1 VDTSEEWEVSFYR
14 SLAGADG
21 VVVIGGGYSTFTAG
35 QVAIGSRIPIL
46 ALEKSGGS
54 AASVWKTLSPGVD
67 LPTSDE
73 HARMAHALTDETV
86 RAWVDSLI
94 GQGRRRYAFESGPI
108 RKHALY
114 AGLLFVLALIGA
126 LASHLVP
133 RFNAT
138 PLATGLLIAS
148 TLLGGGAGAAIRMVF
163 ERRYGAG
170 PLVPPSLA
178 VTMAL
183 GAMAGGLA
191 GLLYLV
197 AQTTQTNLAE
207 AGALRFVAIMAI
219 ISVIGGLTVETVFR
233 KLLGVDVVHTAAIAA
248 APATSRAALEAP
260 SPRTGR

>member
-1 VDTSEEWEVSFYR
+1 
-14 SLAGADG
+14 
-21 VVVIGGGYSTFTAG
+21 
-35 QVAIGSRIPIL
+35 
-46 ALEKSGGS
+46 
-54 AASVWKTLSPGVD
+54 
-67 LPTSDE
+67 
-73 HARMAHALTDETV
+73 
-86 RAWVDSLI
+86 
-94 GQGRRRYAFESGPI
+94 
-108 RKHALY
+108 Y

-183 GAMAGGLA
+183 GAMAGGGLA

-260 SPRTGR
+260 SPRTG